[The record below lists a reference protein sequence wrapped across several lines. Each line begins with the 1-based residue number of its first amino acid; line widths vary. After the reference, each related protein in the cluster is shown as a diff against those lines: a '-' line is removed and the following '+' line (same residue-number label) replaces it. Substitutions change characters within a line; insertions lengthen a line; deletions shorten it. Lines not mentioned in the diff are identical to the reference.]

1 MQDNTFL
8 NMVKKPFHTSD
19 VLRCRD
25 VLLSQFATMLN
36 RRHLRIK
43 ILHVLF
49 GYFQDEDRD
58 IKRARQALDHSTQK
72 MQELYL
78 MLLDMIGSMQ
88 ALAIDRIEAGYKKQL
103 PSPEDLNPNTKF
115 VTNKPL
121 RILAN
126 STNLRKACDALGVGW
141 GNRQDLLRTIFKG
154 LLENEEYIEYMNSDE
169 RGFQL
174 DRESL
179 VRMFRKYMINSELF
193 QDMLEEESIFWVD
206 DLDLAASMAIKTI
219 KTIKEGDDEVE
230 LLPLWR
236 DDDDDKAFMEGLFTK
251 TLAMGETSE
260 AMIQEG
266 AQNWEL
272 ERIAMVDRVLMKM
285 ALAEAQTFDS
295 IPLKVTLNEYI
306 ELSKYYST
314 PKSHGFINGILDQLF
329 AKLKESGD
337 IQKVGRGLIE

>member
-1 MQDNTFL
+1 
-8 NMVKKPFHTSD
+8 
-19 VLRCRD
+19 
-25 VLLSQFATMLN
+25 MLN

-49 GYFQDEDRD
+49 GYYQDEDRD
-58 IKRARQALDHSTQK
+58 PKRSRQALDHSTQK

-78 MLLDMIGSMQ
+78 MLLDMVGSMQ
-88 ALAIDRIEAGYKKQL
+88 ALAIERIEAGYKKQL

-121 RILAN
+121 RVLAN
-126 STNLRKACDALGVGW
+126 SEHLRKACDAHGVGW
-141 GNRQDLLRTIFKG
+141 ANRQELLKAIFRA
-154 LLENEEYIEYMNSDE
+154 LLDHEEYTEYMASEE
-169 RGFQL
+169 RGFQV

-179 VRMFRKYMINSELF
+179 VRMFRKHMVNFDLF

-219 KTIKEGDDEVE
+219 KTIKEGDEEVE

-236 DDDDDKAFMEGLFTK
+236 DDDDDKAFMEDLFTQ
-251 TLAMGETSE
+251 TLALGEESE
-260 AMIQEG
+260 ALIKEG

-272 ERIAMVDRVLMKM
+272 ERIATTDRILMKM
-285 ALAEAQTFDS
+285 ALAEARTFES

-329 AKLKESGD
+329 TKLKESGK
-337 IQKVGRGLIE
+337 IKKVGRGLIE

>member
-1 MQDNTFL
+1 
-8 NMVKKPFHTSD
+8 
-19 VLRCRD
+19 
-25 VLLSQFATMLN
+25 MLN

-49 GYFQDEDRD
+49 GYYQDEDRD
-58 IKRARQALDHSTQK
+58 PKRSRQALDHSTQK

-78 MLLDMIGSMQ
+78 MLLDMVGSMQ
-88 ALAIDRIEAGYKKQL
+88 ALAIERIEAGYKKQL

-121 RILAN
+121 RVLAN
-126 STNLRKACDALGVGW
+126 SEHLRKACDAHGVGW
-141 GNRQDLLRTIFKG
+141 ANRQELLKAIFRA
-154 LLENEEYIEYMNSDE
+154 LLDHEEYTEYMASEE
-169 RGFQL
+169 RGFQV

-179 VRMFRKYMINSELF
+179 VRMFRKHMVNFDLF

-219 KTIKEGDDEVE
+219 KTIKEGDEEVE
-230 LLPLWR
+230 LLSLWR
-236 DDDDDKAFMEGLFTK
+236 DDDDDKAFMEDLFTQ
-251 TLAMGETSE
+251 TLALGEESE
-260 AMIQEG
+260 ALIKEG

-272 ERIAMVDRVLMKM
+272 ERIATTDRILMKM
-285 ALAEAQTFDS
+285 ALAEARTFES

-329 AKLKESGD
+329 TKLKEGGK
-337 IQKVGRGLIE
+337 IKKVGRGLIE

>member
-1 MQDNTFL
+1 
-8 NMVKKPFHTSD
+8 
-19 VLRCRD
+19 
-25 VLLSQFATMLN
+25 MLN

-49 GYFQDEDRD
+49 GYYQDEDRD
-58 IKRARQALDHSTQK
+58 PKRSRQALDHSTQK

-78 MLLDMIGSMQ
+78 MLLDMVGSMQ
-88 ALAIDRIEAGYKKQL
+88 ALAIERIESGYKKQL

-121 RILAN
+121 RVLAN
-126 STNLRKACDALGVGW
+126 SEHLRKACEAHGVGW
-141 GNRQDLLRTIFKG
+141 ANRQELLKAIFRA
-154 LLENEEYIEYMNSDE
+154 LLDHEEYHEYMASEE
-169 RGFQL
+169 RGFQV

-179 VRMFRKYMINSELF
+179 VRMFRKHMVNFDMF

-219 KTIKEGDDEVE
+219 KTIKESDEEVE

-236 DDDDDKAFMEGLFTK
+236 DDDDDKAFMEDLFTQ
-251 TLAMGETSE
+251 TLALGEESE
-260 AMIQEG
+260 THIKEG

-272 ERIAMVDRVLMKM
+272 ERIATTDRILMKM
-285 ALAEAQTFDS
+285 ALAEARTFES

-329 AKLKESGD
+329 TKLKESGA
-337 IQKVGRGLIE
+337 IKKVGRGLIE

>member
-1 MQDNTFL
+1 MFS
-8 NMVKKPFHTSD
+8 KAPPYF
-19 VLRCRD
+19 CW
-25 VLLSQFATMLN
+25 QFTTMLN

-49 GYFQDEDRD
+49 GYYQDEDRD
-58 IKRARQALDHSTQK
+58 PKRSRQALDHSTQK

-78 MLLDMIGSMQ
+78 MLLDMVGSMQ
-88 ALAIDRIEAGYKKQL
+88 ALAIERIESGYKKQL

-121 RILAN
+121 RVLAN
-126 STNLRKACDALGVGW
+126 SENLRKACDVHSVGW
-141 GNRQDLLRTIFKG
+141 ANRQELLKAIFRA
-154 LLENEEYIEYMNSDE
+154 LLDHEEYIEYMASEE
-169 RGFQL
+169 RGFQV

-179 VRMFRKYMINSELF
+179 VRMFRKHMVNFDLF

-219 KTIKEGDDEVE
+219 KTIKEGDEEVE

-236 DDDDDKAFMEGLFTK
+236 DDDDDKAFMEDLFTQ
-251 TLAMGETSE
+251 TLALGEESE
-260 AMIQEG
+260 TLIKDG

-272 ERIAMVDRVLMKM
+272 ERIATTDRILMKM
-285 ALAEAQTFDS
+285 ALAEARTFES

-329 AKLKESGD
+329 TKLKESGK
-337 IQKVGRGLIE
+337 IKKVGRGLIE

>member
-1 MQDNTFL
+1 
-8 NMVKKPFHTSD
+8 
-19 VLRCRD
+19 
-25 VLLSQFATMLN
+25 MLN

-49 GYFQDEDRD
+49 GYYQDEDRD
-58 IKRARQALDHSTQK
+58 PKRSRQALDHSTQK

-78 MLLDMIGSMQ
+78 MLLDMVGSMQ
-88 ALAIDRIEAGYKKQL
+88 ALAIERIEAGYKKQL

-121 RILAN
+121 RVLAN
-126 STNLRKACDALGVGW
+126 SENLRKACEAHGVGW
-141 GNRQDLLRTIFKG
+141 ANRQDLLKGIFRA
-154 LLENEEYIEYMNSDE
+154 LLDHEEYTEYMASEE
-169 RGFQL
+169 RGFQA

-179 VRMFRKYMINSELF
+179 IRMFRKHMVNFDLF

-219 KTIKEGDDEVE
+219 KTIKEGDEDVNI
-230 LLPLWR
+230 LPLWR
-236 DDDDDKAFMEGLFTK
+236 DDDDDKAFMEDLFTK
-251 TLAMGETSE
+251 TLALGEASE

-272 ERIAMVDRVLMKM
+272 ERIATTDKILMKM
-285 ALAEAQTFDS
+285 ALAEAQTFES

-329 AKLKESGD
+329 TKLKEAGD
-337 IQKVGRGLIE
+337 IKKVGRGLIE

>member
-1 MQDNTFL
+1 
-8 NMVKKPFHTSD
+8 
-19 VLRCRD
+19 
-25 VLLSQFATMLN
+25 MLN

-49 GYFQDEDRD
+49 GYYQDEDRD
-58 IKRARQALDHSTQK
+58 PKRSRQALDHSTQK

-78 MLLDMIGSMQ
+78 MLLDMVGSMQ
-88 ALAIDRIEAGYKKQL
+88 ALAIERIEAGYKKQL

-121 RILAN
+121 RVLAN
-126 STNLRKACDALGVGW
+126 SEHLRKACDAHGVGW
-141 GNRQDLLRTIFKG
+141 ANRQELLKAIFRA
-154 LLENEEYIEYMNSDE
+154 LLDHEEYTEYMASEE
-169 RGFQL
+169 RGFQV

-179 VRMFRKYMINSELF
+179 VRMFRKHMVNFDLF

-219 KTIKEGDDEVE
+219 KTIKEGDEEVE

-236 DDDDDKAFMEGLFTK
+236 DDDDDKAFMEDLFTQ
-251 TLAMGETSE
+251 TLALGEESE
-260 AMIQEG
+260 AHIKEG

-272 ERIAMVDRVLMKM
+272 ERIATTDRILMKM
-285 ALAEAQTFDS
+285 ALAEARTFES

-329 AKLKESGD
+329 TKLKESGK
-337 IQKVGRGLIE
+337 IKKVGRGLIE

>member
-1 MQDNTFL
+1 
-8 NMVKKPFHTSD
+8 
-19 VLRCRD
+19 
-25 VLLSQFATMLN
+25 MLN

-49 GYFQDEDRD
+49 GYYQDEDRD
-58 IKRARQALDHSTQK
+58 PKRSRQALDHSTQK

-78 MLLDMIGSMQ
+78 MLLDMVGSMQ
-88 ALAIDRIEAGYKKQL
+88 GLAIERIEAGYKKQL
-103 PSPEDLNPNTKF
+103 PSSEDLNPNTKF

-121 RILAN
+121 RVLAN
-126 STNLRKACDALGVGW
+126 SEHLRKACDAHGVGW
-141 GNRQDLLRTIFKG
+141 ANRQELLKAIFRA
-154 LLENEEYIEYMNSDE
+154 LLDHEEYTEYMASEE
-169 RGFQL
+169 RGFQV

-179 VRMFRKYMINSELF
+179 VRMFRKHMVNFDLF

-219 KTIKEGDDEVE
+219 KTIKEGDEEVE

-236 DDDDDKAFMEGLFTK
+236 DDDDDKAFMEDLFTQ
-251 TLAMGETSE
+251 TLALGEESE
-260 AMIQEG
+260 ALIKEG

-272 ERIAMVDRVLMKM
+272 ERIATTDRILMKM
-285 ALAEAQTFDS
+285 ALAEARTFES

-329 AKLKESGD
+329 TKLKEGGK
-337 IQKVGRGLIE
+337 IKKVGRGLIE

>member
-1 MQDNTFL
+1 MFS
-8 NMVKKPFHTSD
+8 KAPPYF
-19 VLRCRD
+19 CW
-25 VLLSQFATMLN
+25 QFTTMLN

-49 GYFQDEDRD
+49 GYYQDEDRD
-58 IKRARQALDHSTQK
+58 PKRSRQALDHSTQK

-78 MLLDMIGSMQ
+78 MLLDMVGSMQ
-88 ALAIDRIEAGYKKQL
+88 ALAIERIESGYKKQL

-121 RILAN
+121 RVLAN
-126 STNLRKACDALGVGW
+126 SENLRKACDVHGVGW
-141 GNRQDLLRTIFKG
+141 ANRQELLKAIFRA
-154 LLENEEYIEYMNSDE
+154 LLDHEEYIEYMASEE
-169 RGFQL
+169 RGFQV

-179 VRMFRKYMINSELF
+179 VRMFRKHMVNFDLF

-219 KTIKEGDDEVE
+219 KTIKEGDEEVE

-236 DDDDDKAFMEGLFTK
+236 DDDDDKAFMEDLFTQ
-251 TLAMGETSE
+251 TLALGEESE
-260 AMIQEG
+260 AHIKEG

-272 ERIAMVDRVLMKM
+272 ERIATTDRILMKM
-285 ALAEAQTFDS
+285 ALAEARTFES

-329 AKLKESGD
+329 TKLKESGK
-337 IQKVGRGLIE
+337 IKKVGRGLIE

>member
-1 MQDNTFL
+1 
-8 NMVKKPFHTSD
+8 
-19 VLRCRD
+19 
-25 VLLSQFATMLN
+25 MLN

-49 GYFQDEDRD
+49 GYYQDEDRD
-58 IKRARQALDHSTQK
+58 PKRSRQALDHSTQK

-78 MLLDMIGSMQ
+78 MLLDMVGSMQ
-88 ALAIDRIEAGYKKQL
+88 ALAIERIEAGYKKQL

-121 RILAN
+121 RVLAN
-126 STNLRKACDALGVGW
+126 SENLRKACDVHGVGW
-141 GNRQDLLRTIFKG
+141 ANRQELLKAIFRA
-154 LLENEEYIEYMNSDE
+154 LLDHEEYIEYMASEE
-169 RGFQL
+169 RGFQV

-179 VRMFRKYMINSELF
+179 VRMFRKHMVNFDLF

-219 KTIKEGDDEVE
+219 KTIKEGDEEVE

-236 DDDDDKAFMEGLFTK
+236 DDDDDKAFMEDLFTQ
-251 TLAMGETSE
+251 TLALGEESE
-260 AMIQEG
+260 ALIKEG

-272 ERIAMVDRVLMKM
+272 ERIATTDRILMKM
-285 ALAEAQTFDS
+285 ALAEARTFES

-329 AKLKESGD
+329 TKLKESGK
-337 IQKVGRGLIE
+337 IKKVGRGLIE

>member
-1 MQDNTFL
+1 MFS
-8 NMVKKPFHTSD
+8 KAPPYF
-19 VLRCRD
+19 CW
-25 VLLSQFATMLN
+25 QFTTMLN

-49 GYFQDEDRD
+49 GYYQDEDRD
-58 IKRARQALDHSTQK
+58 PKRSRQALDHSTQK

-78 MLLDMIGSMQ
+78 MLLDMVGSMQ
-88 ALAIDRIEAGYKKQL
+88 ALAIERIEAGYKKQL

-121 RILAN
+121 RVLAN
-126 STNLRKACDALGVGW
+126 SENLRKACDVHGVGW
-141 GNRQDLLRTIFKG
+141 ANRQELLKAIFRA
-154 LLENEEYIEYMNSDE
+154 LLDHEEYIEYMASEE
-169 RGFQL
+169 RGFQV

-179 VRMFRKYMINSELF
+179 VRMFRKHMVNFDLF

-219 KTIKEGDDEVE
+219 KTIKEGDEEVE

-236 DDDDDKAFMEGLFTK
+236 DDDDDKAFMEDLFTQ
-251 TLAMGETSE
+251 TLALGEESE
-260 AMIQEG
+260 TMIKEG

-272 ERIAMVDRVLMKM
+272 ERIATTDRILMKM
-285 ALAEAQTFDS
+285 ALAEARTFES

-329 AKLKESGD
+329 TKLKESGK
-337 IQKVGRGLIE
+337 IKKVGRGLIE

>member
-1 MQDNTFL
+1 MFS
-8 NMVKKPFHTSD
+8 KAPPYF
-19 VLRCRD
+19 CW
-25 VLLSQFATMLN
+25 QFTTMLN

-49 GYFQDEDRD
+49 GYYQDEDRD
-58 IKRARQALDHSTQK
+58 PKRSRQALDHSTQK

-78 MLLDMIGSMQ
+78 MLLDMVGSMQ
-88 ALAIDRIEAGYKKQL
+88 ALAIERIESGYKKQL

-121 RILAN
+121 RVLAN
-126 STNLRKACDALGVGW
+126 SENLRKACDIHGVGW
-141 GNRQDLLRTIFKG
+141 ANRQELLKAIFRA
-154 LLENEEYIEYMNSDE
+154 LLDHEEYIEYMASEE
-169 RGFQL
+169 RGFQV

-179 VRMFRKYMINSELF
+179 VRMFRKHMVNFDLF

-219 KTIKEGDDEVE
+219 KTIKEGDEEVE

-236 DDDDDKAFMEGLFTK
+236 DDDDDKAFMEDLFTQ
-251 TLAMGETSE
+251 TLALGEESE
-260 AMIQEG
+260 TLIKDG

-272 ERIAMVDRVLMKM
+272 ERIATTDRILMKM
-285 ALAEAQTFDS
+285 ALAEARTFES

-329 AKLKESGD
+329 TKLKESGK
-337 IQKVGRGLIE
+337 IKKVGRGLIE

>member
-1 MQDNTFL
+1 
-8 NMVKKPFHTSD
+8 
-19 VLRCRD
+19 
-25 VLLSQFATMLN
+25 MLN

-49 GYFQDEDRD
+49 GYYQDEDRD
-58 IKRARQALDHSTQK
+58 PKRSRQALDHSTQK

-78 MLLDMIGSMQ
+78 MLLDMVGSMQ
-88 ALAIDRIEAGYKKQL
+88 ALAIERIEAGYKKQL

-121 RILAN
+121 RVLAN
-126 STNLRKACDALGVGW
+126 SEHLRKACDAHGVGW
-141 GNRQDLLRTIFKG
+141 ANRQELLKAIFRA
-154 LLENEEYIEYMNSDE
+154 LLDHEEYTEYMASEE
-169 RGFQL
+169 RGFQV

-179 VRMFRKYMINSELF
+179 VRMFRKHMVNFDLF

-219 KTIKEGDDEVE
+219 KTIKEGDEEVE

-236 DDDDDKAFMEGLFTK
+236 DDDDDKAFMEDLFTQ
-251 TLAMGETSE
+251 TLALGEESE
-260 AMIQEG
+260 TLIKDG

-272 ERIAMVDRVLMKM
+272 ERIATTDRILMKM
-285 ALAEAQTFDS
+285 ALAEARTFES

-329 AKLKESGD
+329 TKLKESGK
-337 IQKVGRGLIE
+337 IKKVGRGLIE